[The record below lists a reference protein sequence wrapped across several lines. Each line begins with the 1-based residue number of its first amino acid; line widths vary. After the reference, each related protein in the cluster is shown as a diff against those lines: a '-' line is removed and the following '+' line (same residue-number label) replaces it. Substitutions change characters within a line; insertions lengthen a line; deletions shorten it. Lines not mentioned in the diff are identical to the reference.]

1 MKFTKLSQIGNCLQ
15 LKVEEKDITG
25 FCFDSREVKKGELF
39 FALKGAHFDAHGF
52 LKEVASR
59 GAAAAVVDASYLGE
73 NFGLPL
79 LKVPDV
85 VEALHKLAKTIQA
98 QRKQRIV
105 AITGS
110 VGKTTTKE
118 FIATLLSRKFTVSK
132 TPGNSNSQIALPTA
146 ILNAEGKEEF
156 FIAEMAMSDAG
167 HIQKLVEIA
176 PPEIAVV

>member
-15 LKVEEKDITG
+15 LKVDEKDITG
-25 FCFDSREVKKGELF
+25 FCFDSREVKKGDLF

-85 VEALHKLAKTIQA
+85 VEALHKLAKTVQA
-98 QRKQRIV
+98 LRKQRIV
-105 AITGS
+105 AVTGQL
-110 VGKTTTKE
+110 
-118 FIATLLSRKFTVSK
+118 ARRQQRNLLRPCSL
-132 TPGNSNSQIALPTA
+132 GNTRWQKLREIA
-146 ILNAEGKEEF
+146 ILKWLF
-156 FIAEMAMSDAG
+156 RQPS
-167 HIQKLVEIA
+167 
-176 PPEIAVV
+176 